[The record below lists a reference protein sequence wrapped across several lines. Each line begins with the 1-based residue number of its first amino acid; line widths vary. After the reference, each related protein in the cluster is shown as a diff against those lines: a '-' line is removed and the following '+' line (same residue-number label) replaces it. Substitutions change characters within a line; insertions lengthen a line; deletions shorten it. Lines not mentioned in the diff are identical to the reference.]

1 MLGTGLFYA
10 KRPPP
15 VQRHKEQILAQFMR
29 TPIKSRMKKV
39 RGGYTGRVQL
49 FTFGHG
55 TLTQGEIVARIRR
68 AGLQRVVDV
77 RTVPKSRKHPW
88 VWGDQMAIWV
98 PAEAQAEYISER
110 DLGGFRTPQPT
121 SHHTALRNPSFRGY
135 ADYME
140 TERFLSAL
148 TRVIDSLASRT
159 TAIMCSE
166 TLWWRCHRR
175 LIADAAVLLHGID
188 VEHLSHHTR
197 AQPHALTEGVRRANG
212 TLRYDG
218 GQAA

>member
-1 MLGTGLFYA
+1 
-10 KRPPP
+10 
-15 VQRHKEQILAQFMR
+15 
-29 TPIKSRMKKV
+29 MKV
-39 RGGYTGRVQL
+39 ARSGYTHKVEL

-55 TLTQGEIVARIRR
+55 TLQQTELAAMIPR
-68 AGLQRVVDV
+68 AGIARVVDV
-77 RTVPKSRKHPW
+77 RTVPKSRTHPW
-88 VWGDQMAIWV
+88 VWSDRMALWV
-98 PAEAQAEYISER
+98 PAEANAEYVWER
-110 DLGGFRTPQPT
+110 DLGGFRTPNPS

-148 TRVIDSLASRT
+148 ARLIESLPQRR

-175 LIADAAVLLHGID
+175 LISDAAVLLHGVD
-188 VEHLSHHTR
+188 VRHIMPNGRMQTHV
-197 AQPHALTEGVRRANG
+197 LTQGVRRADG

-218 GQAA
+218 QAA

>member
-1 MLGTGLFYA
+1 
-10 KRPPP
+10 
-15 VQRHKEQILAQFMR
+15 
-29 TPIKSRMKKV
+29 MK
-39 RGGYTGRVQL
+39 GAASGYTGSVEL
-49 FTFGHG
+49 YTFGHG
-55 TLTQGEIVARIRR
+55 TLTQDEIVQLVQR

-77 RTVPKSRKHPW
+77 RTVPKSRTHPW
-88 VWGDQMAIWV
+88 VWGDRMALWV
-98 PAEAQAEYISER
+98 PEQSGATYVWER

-121 SHHTALRNPSFRGY
+121 SHHTALRNASFRGY

-148 TRVIDSLASRT
+148 LRLVDSLGAQK

-188 VEHLSHHTR
+188 VQHLSANGRT
-197 AQPHALTEGVRRANG
+197 QPHALTEGVRRDGN

>member
-1 MLGTGLFYA
+1 
-10 KRPPP
+10 
-15 VQRHKEQILAQFMR
+15 
-29 TPIKSRMKKV
+29 MK
-39 RGGYTGRVQL
+39 GAASGYTGRVEL
-49 FTFGHG
+49 LTFGHG
-55 TLTQGEIVARIRR
+55 TLTQEEIAKLIRR
-68 AGLQRVVDV
+68 AGLERVVDV
-77 RTVPKSRKHPW
+77 RTVPKSRLHPW
-88 VWGDQMAIWV
+88 VWSDRMAVWV
-98 PAEAQAEYISER
+98 PEEGHAEYVWER

-121 SHHTALRNPSFRGY
+121 SHHTALRNASFRGY

-148 TRVIDSLASRT
+148 TQLVNSLPSRK

-175 LIADAAVLLHGID
+175 LIADAAVLLHG
-188 VEHLSHHTR
+188 VEVKHLAPNGR
-197 AQPHALTEGVRRANG
+197 MQPHVLTEGVRRADG

>member
-1 MLGTGLFYA
+1 
-10 KRPPP
+10 
-15 VQRHKEQILAQFMR
+15 
-29 TPIKSRMKKV
+29 MKAV
-39 RGGYTGRVQL
+39 RNGYTDEAVDL
-49 FTFGHG
+49 YTFGHG
-55 TLTQGEIVARIRR
+55 TLTQAEIAQLVKR
-68 AGLQRVVDV
+68 AGLARVVDV
-77 RTVPKSRKHPW
+77 RTVPKSRTHPW
-88 VWGDQMAIWV
+88 VWSDQMAAWI
-98 PAEAQAEYISER
+98 PEEAGAEYVWER

-148 TRVIDSLASRT
+148 NRLVESLPQRK

-175 LIADAAVLLHGID
+175 LIADAATLLHG
-188 VEHLSHHTR
+188 VNVSHLMPTGRS
-197 AQPHALTEGVRRANG
+197 QPHVLTEGVRRVDD

-218 GQAA
+218 NAA

>member
-1 MLGTGLFYA
+1 
-10 KRPPP
+10 
-15 VQRHKEQILAQFMR
+15 
-29 TPIKSRMKKV
+29 MKAAV
-39 RGGYTGRVQL
+39 SGYTDSVEL
-49 FTFGHG
+49 LTFGHG
-55 TLTQGEIVARIRR
+55 TLTQDEMAELIKRAEIA
-68 AGLQRVVDV
+68 RVVDV
-77 RTVPKSRKHPW
+77 RTVPKSRTHPW
-88 VWGDQMAIWV
+88 VWSDKMAIWV
-98 PAEAQAEYISER
+98 PAEAGAEYVWER

-148 TRVIDSLASRT
+148 NKLVDSLPHRK

-188 VEHLSHHTR
+188 VRHLMANGRT
-197 AQPHALTEGVRRANG
+197 QPHTLTQGVRREGNV
-212 TLRYDG
+212 LRYDG
-218 GQAA
+218 QAA

>member
-1 MLGTGLFYA
+1 M
-10 KRPPP
+10 
-15 VQRHKEQILAQFMR
+15 KEAR
-29 TPIKSRMKKV
+29 S
-39 RGGYTGRVQL
+39 GYTGRVQL

-55 TLTQGEIVARIRR
+55 TLTPEELARLITR

-88 VWGDQMAIWV
+88 VWSDQMAIWV
-98 PAEAQAEYISER
+98 PAQANAEYLWER

-140 TERFLSAL
+140 TERFLTAL
-148 TRVIDSLASRT
+148 SGLIDSLTPRT
-159 TAIMCSE
+159 VAIMCSE

-175 LIADAAVLLHGID
+175 LISDAAVLLHGVD
-188 VEHLSHHTR
+188 VKHLMPNGRS
-197 AQPHALTEGVRRANG
+197 QPHVLTEGVRRANG

>member
-1 MLGTGLFYA
+1 
-10 KRPPP
+10 
-15 VQRHKEQILAQFMR
+15 
-29 TPIKSRMKKV
+29 MKAA
-39 RGGYTGRVQL
+39 RAGYTGSVQL

-55 TLTQGEIVARIRR
+55 TQTQEEIVRLIQR

-88 VWGDQMAIWV
+88 VWSDQMAVWV
-98 PAEAQAEYISER
+98 PGQANAEYLWER
-110 DLGGFRTPQPT
+110 DLGGFRTPQPS

-148 TRVIDSLASRT
+148 DRLVNSLT
-159 TAIMCSE
+159 MPTAIMCSE

-175 LIADAAVLLHGID
+175 LISDAAVLLHD
-188 VEHLSHHTR
+188 VEVKHLSPNART
-197 AQPHALTEGVRRANG
+197 QPHVLTEGVRRADG

>member
-1 MLGTGLFYA
+1 
-10 KRPPP
+10 
-15 VQRHKEQILAQFMR
+15 
-29 TPIKSRMKKV
+29 MKGV
-39 RGGYTGRVQL
+39 PSGYTDEVEL

-55 TLTQGEIVARIRR
+55 TLAQEELANLIRR
-68 AGLQRVVDV
+68 SGVERVVDV
-77 RTVPKSRKHPW
+77 RTVPKSRAHPW
-88 VWGDQMAIWV
+88 VWSDRMAVWV
-98 PAEAQAEYISER
+98 PAESDAEYVWER

-148 TRVIDSLASRT
+148 TRLVDSLPSRK

-175 LIADAAVLLHGID
+175 LISDAAVLLHGID
-188 VEHLSHHTR
+188 VRHIMANGRT
-197 AQPHALTEGVRRANG
+197 QVHALTQGVRREGN

-218 GQAA
+218 QAA

>member
-1 MLGTGLFYA
+1 
-10 KRPPP
+10 
-15 VQRHKEQILAQFMR
+15 
-29 TPIKSRMKKV
+29 MKGV
-39 RGGYTGRVQL
+39 PSGYTDEVEL

-55 TLTQGEIVARIRR
+55 TLTQQEIVDLVRHS
-68 AGLQRVVDV
+68 GLERVVDV
-77 RTVPKSRKHPW
+77 RTVPKSRTHPW
-88 VWGDQMAIWV
+88 VWSDRMAVWV
-98 PAEAQAEYISER
+98 PGEAEAEYVWER

-148 TRVIDSLASRT
+148 TRLVDTLQHK

-175 LIADAAVLLHGID
+175 LIADAAVLLHGVD
-188 VEHLSHHTR
+188 VRHIMPNGRT
-197 AQPHALTEGVRRANG
+197 QGHALTQGVRREG
-212 TLRYDG
+212 DTLRYDG
-218 GQAA
+218 KAA